1 MRRLTFL
8 LLLIALAV
16 PVLADDSL
24 FPIYKKYVDAI
35 DAGDLATAKK
45 LISSGKRKNLEGMDD
60 AKALSELNVISP
72 KDNLRPYK
80 EIIEGEDA
88 TLVVRADID
97 ENQSTGRIQ
106 FTREKGQWKIL
117 SEMWDLGGDAE
128 DVAPPDHQPQNDA
141 QRDAIRKLREKGFPD
156 PREEFLVSSA
166 VTGDLEAVKLFVQAG
181 YSVNAK
187 SQGSPAIVSAA
198 MFHQPAVVL
207 YLIEAGAD
215 VNAVDD
221 VSTTALMRIADQ
233 CDQTAVVKALLK
245 AGARTDIKSAG
256 GANAEDLAGYSN
268 CTENAAAIK
277 AAGKKKK

>member
-8 LLLIALAV
+8 LLFLALPA
-16 PVLADDSL
+16 LADDAL
-24 FPIYKKYVDAI
+24 FPIYAKYVAAI
-35 DAGDLATAKK
+35 DAGDLAAAKK
-45 LISSGKRKNLEGMDD
+45 FVSAGKLKNLAAMDD
-60 AKALSELNVISP
+60 DEALASINVISP
-72 KDNLRPYK
+72 KENLRGYK
-80 EIIEGEDA
+80 EIIEGDDA

-128 DVAPPDHQPQNDA
+128 DVAPPDHQPTNDA
-141 QRDAIRKLREKGFPD
+141 QRAAIRKLREKGFPD

-207 YLIEAGAD
+207 YFIEAGAD

-221 VSTTALMRIADQ
+221 VNTTALMRIADQ

-256 GANAEDLAGYSN
+256 GANAEDLAGYSS
-268 CTENAAAIK
+268 CTENAAAIH